1 MVESS
6 PRTASW
12 GGALVS
18 ALVDGDPCD
27 TVYARLDDLLRW
39 LASPGAGEVAE
50 IDTAMRDRQIDLR
63 WGRRM
68 ALMLLEEMLFSGSSS
83 TPHKVLGLP
92 SDCPSS
98 ELRPRYRLLMR
109 VYHPDRSNG
118 SSVWLTER
126 AERINAAYARARGEE
141 APFEPC
147 PTPREV
153 ARARG
158 TPRVARSRRRRRRP
172 HRVRRLLGSSN
183 AFRRRFLF
191 GLVTVSAAV
200 VVYSCVSNSAW
211 IEIAPA
217 PASRGASLGL
227 EFPLSQEELRP

>member
-1 MVESS
+1 VDDSF

-12 GGALVS
+12 GGELVS
-18 ALVDGDPCD
+18 ALVDGDACD
-27 TVYARLDDLLRW
+27 TVHAHLDDLLRW
-39 LASPGAGEVAE
+39 LASSAGEVAE
-50 IDTAMRDRQIDLR
+50 IDTALLDRQIDHR

-83 TPHKVLGLP
+83 APHQVLGLP
-92 SDCPSS
+92 SDCRSS

-126 AERINAAYARARGEE
+126 AERINEAYARARGED
-141 APFEPC
+141 APVKPS
-147 PTPREV
+147 PTPRKV
-153 ARARG
+153 SRAPETR
-158 TPRVARSRRRRRRP
+158 RVNRSRRRRGRP
-172 HRVRRLLGSSN
+172 HGVRRFLGSPN

-191 GLVTVSAAV
+191 GLVIASAAV

-211 IEIAPA
+211 IGIAPA
-217 PASRGASLGL
+217 PASSGASLGL
-227 EFPLSQEELRP
+227 DLPLSREGLRP